1 MRMPFASSAVSRAEI
16 FNKCSGEFMK
26 TDNNGEKAPHSKPD
40 LLPLSEEERAKILS
54 VALERMVMIDGK
66 VYGLEDE
73 TEPDTEVGC
82 EARIKSCRAL
92 CCTYAFALT
101 QEEAGKGFIKYNAER
116 PFYIARDPD
125 GYCSH
130 LDRVNFKCSIHDK
143 RPLRCRKYA
152 CK

>member
-1 MRMPFASSAVSRAEI
+1 MNRD
-16 FNKCSGEFMK
+16 
-26 TDNNGEKAPHSKPD
+26 DNSIKAPISKPD
-40 LLPLSEEERAKILS
+40 SLTPSEEEKAKILS

-73 TEPDTEVGC
+73 TEPDEEVGC
-82 EARIKSCRAL
+82 EARIKACRAV

-101 QEEAGKGFIKYNAER
+101 QEEAGKGFIKYDAER
-116 PFYIARDPD
+116 PFYIARDLD
-125 GYCSH
+125 GYCPH
-130 LDRVNFKCSIHDK
+130 LDRATFRCSIHDK